1 MQRRTFLKIS
11 AFALAAAHFPAFA
24 QSPKH
29 SSYAI
34 PAALQNNPLLDFSD
48 LPHFSQVQ
56 AAHIVPAIA
65 FLIKEYRQQIE
76 QLSKQPAPTWDS
88 YYLPLA
94 DYGNRLSRAWSVVS
108 HLHSVRDTPDF
119 RTAYSQAE
127 NQYSD
132 FDSWAGMHQASYRA
146 FLQLK
151 KQPAL
156 NVAQTKAIDD
166 ALLGFKLS
174 GVALNA
180 AQQRRFA
187 AINKRL
193 AALSTRF
200 DNQVKDS
207 RMAWEKII
215 SNPNEL
221 AGLPESALQAALE
234 SAKSKGKT
242 GYRFTLDYPSY
253 IAIQTYAKNRSL
265 REQSYRAYMTQ
276 ASAGKTNNSPVIDE
290 ILKLRQEQAALLGF
304 KNYAELSLAT
314 KMAESPTQVLDFLND
329 LVQKV
334 RPKAV
339 QDLADL
345 RAYAAEK
352 GEPTE
357 LQLWDLNYLANQMKA
372 ERYSVDKELL
382 RPYFPEQRVLAGLFD
397 IAQRLFGIK
406 VQAASA
412 DVWHEDVR
420 FYRVFNQQNQHIASF
435 YTDLY
440 AREHKNG
447 GAWMNGLI
455 DRTKLSDGSL
465 QLPVALLVCNF
476 SQPVAGKPSL
486 LLHDEAITL
495 FHEFGHC
502 LHHMLTQ
509 VDVAAVAGTN
519 GVAWDAVEFPSQLLE
534 NWCWNADALPLIATH
549 YETGEP
555 LPTEWLHKIL
565 SAKNFQAGQF
575 MLRQLEYG
583 LLDFRLHTQTQ
594 HPANAATRVNASI
607 QNSVAVLPEP
617 AWARRANTFSHI
629 FSGGYAAGYY
639 SYMWAD
645 VLAADAFTRFE
656 QDGVFNR
663 NTGKAFADSVL
674 AAGGSVAAMELFKQ
688 FQGRAPD
695 ATALLKQNGIL

>member
-34 PAALQNNPLLDFSD
+34 PATLQNNPLLDFSD
-48 LPHFSQVQ
+48 LPRFSQVQ
-56 AAHIVPAIA
+56 AAHVVPAIA

-94 DYGNRLSRAWSVVS
+94 DYGNRLSRAWTVVS

-119 RTAYSQAE
+119 RTAYNQAE

-193 AALSTRF
+193 TALSTRF

-276 ASAGKTNNSPVIDE
+276 ASTGKTNNTPVIDE

-314 KMAESPTQVLDFLND
+314 KMAENPTQVLDFLDD

-476 SQPVAGKPSL
+476 SQPAAGKPSL

-565 SAKNFQAGQF
+565 SAKNFQAGRF

-594 HPANAATRVNASI
+594 HPANTAARVNASI
-607 QNSVAVLPEP
+607 QNSIAVLPEP
-617 AWARRANTFSHI
+617 AWARRANTFSHV

-645 VLAADAFTRFE
+645 VLAADAFARFE